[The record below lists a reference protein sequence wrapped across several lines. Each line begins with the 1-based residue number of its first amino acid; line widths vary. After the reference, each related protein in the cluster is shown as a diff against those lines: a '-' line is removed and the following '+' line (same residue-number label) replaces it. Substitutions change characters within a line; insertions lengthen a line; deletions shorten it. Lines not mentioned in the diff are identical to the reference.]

1 MSPAFSSS
9 SESSESESRVM
20 GLPATPAPLLSK
32 FCSFEV
38 PAVITTL
45 NSSPSSSSSSFISSP
60 IACHSPFDSVTLTFL
75 IAGLVS
81 SSIFLVNGSNSSS

>member
-1 MSPAFSSS
+1 
-9 SESSESESRVM
+9 M
-20 GLPATPAPLLSK
+20 GLPASPAAPLSK

-45 NSSPSSSSSSFISSP
+45 NSSPSSSSSFISSF

-81 SSIFLVNGSNSSS
+81 SSICLVNGSNSSS